1 MRRKGEAAMS
11 FVDLAAAG
19 PIAQN
24 TPHNRKPYPDGWQ
37 PRSEVCDTDGG
48 YVVTKPFEPG
58 HEPEHADALA
68 EFGLDPAQ
76 WVVTSVRRS
85 RWQKYDGDWLE
96 SARINLTP
104 ARAQRSDQADAD
116 ALMAMIGKWKPGKAC
131 RKRADLGTFVAP
143 AGDLQLGKP
152 DGDGSAGTVDRFL
165 TETENTVNRLRADLP
180 RGTMAGEIV
189 LPWLGDCIEG
199 VASQGGRLVM
209 RLDLTPTQQVR
220 VYRRLMWAQI
230 KAFLP
235 LAERIVIPVLPGN
248 HDQAHRIGD
257 AMATFH
263 DDSWAIEGASA
274 VMDGIN
280 EHDDLRDR
288 VRFLFPGHDELTIT
302 LDVAGTNIAMTHGH
316 IFGRD
321 PLKWWDGQAGGR
333 QPAGDADLLLAAHS
347 HHLRVQDHGGGRMF
361 LQIPAI
367 DGGSNWFRHRH
378 GAEARSRMVS
388 FWTSEGHIRGLD
400 PVL

>member
-1 MRRKGEAAMS
+1 MTIA
-11 FVDLAAAG
+11 DITTAG
-19 PIAQN
+19 PTY
-24 TPHNRKPYPDGWQ
+24 TPTAAKRKPYPDGWQ
-37 PRSEVCDTDGG
+37 PRSEVDTASGG

-58 HEPEHADALA
+58 HEPEHSEALR
-68 EFGLDPAQ
+68 EFDLDPEQ
-76 WVVTSVRRS
+76 WAVTSVRRS
-85 RWQKYDGDWLE
+85 RWQKYDETWLE
-96 SARINLTP
+96 SVRINLTP
-104 ARAQRSDQADAD
+104 VSATRTDDHDHA
-116 ALMAMIGKWKPGKAC
+116 AMMNIIDKWKPTKTKPA
-131 RKRADLGTFVAP
+131 AIDLGGFVAP
-143 AGDLQLGKP
+143 AGDLQLGKS
-152 DGDGSAGTVDRFL
+152 DGDGSPGTIRRFL
-165 TETENTVNRLRADLP
+165 AETDLICNRLRADLP
-180 RGTMAGEIV
+180 RGTMAELVV

-235 LAERIVIPVLPGN
+235 LAERIVLPVLPGN

-257 AMATFH
+257 QMATYH

-280 EHDDLRDR
+280 EHDDLRER
-288 VRFLFPGHDELTIT
+288 VSFLFPGHDELTVC

-321 PLKWWDGQAGGR
+321 PLKWWNDQAGGR
-333 QPAGDADLLLAAHS
+333 QPAGDADVLLAAHS

-361 LQIPAI
+361 MQIPAL
-367 DGGSNWFRHRH
+367 DGGSTWFKHRR
-378 GAEARSRMVS
+378 GDESRSRMMS
-388 FWTSEGHIRGLD
+388 FWTSEGRIRGLD